1 MGNVGCFAPSKGASA
16 APPPSL
22 RATDLQGDH
31 PPWFLDPHAMAEAL
45 FPPHTAWCHKDSEPV
60 SNCPLSS
67 HLVFWDT
74 FFCLRGYL
82 SPRWSKLGPLT
93 PFWATSTHRD
103 AAVLQPQDGSEHA
116 VARPTPHRRFTTHT
130 HREWTELLFYYRL
143 KWGLVSSTKLETCY
157 QCHSLFRSQGYNDTT
172 VPSTIRE
179 RKTLQHAMQTRRNV
193 ILGHQEGKSGNK
205 GVINTWAR
213 STAMNFQVSWAWILQ
228 AFPQTSCGPSPEWNP
243 SEPVSCTPAM

>member
-1 MGNVGCFAPSKGASA
+1 MWGVSPHLKVLQQHPRQVWEPLTSREITLPGSWIPMLWQRPSSLHIQHDVTKIVSWLATARSPAILFSEILFSVWGATFLPDDQNWDHSLPSE
-16 APPPSL
+16 PPPPTGMQ
-22 RATDLQGDH
+22 R
-31 PPWFLDPHAMAEAL
+31 
-45 FPPHTAWCHKDSEPV
+45 C
-60 SNCPLSS
+60 SS
-67 HLVFWDT
+67 HRTVQNMLWQGQ
-74 FFCLRGYL
+74 R
-82 SPRWSKLGPLT
+82 
-93 PFWATSTHRD
+93 
-103 AAVLQPQDGSEHA
+103 
-116 VARPTPHRRFTTHT
+116 PHRRFTTHT

-172 VPSTIRE
+172 VPSTTRE

-213 STAMNFQVSWAWILQ
+213 STAMSFQVSWAWILQ